1 MRSYAFFPG
10 CALVH
15 TASAYADSIRAV
27 AENLGLSLAEID
39 DWNCCGATEYFAV
52 DLLPAHA
59 LVARNLALAGA
70 DRTQVVT
77 PCSLCYV
84 NLRRTQEAL
93 DEHDALRERVNA
105 ALAVGGLSY
114 RPGRAAAR
122 HLLDVVVRDVGLEA
136 IAARVIR
143 PLYGLRVA
151 PYYGCLV
158 VRPCKGFDDPE
169 QPTSLDDLLRAL
181 GAEVVEFP
189 LKADCCGGHM
199 SQISAPTADSLLRR
213 LLQNATDGGA
223 DLLVT
228 VCPMCQLNLDAYQ
241 DRVNRRF
248 GTGFR
253 LPILFFTQVIGLAL
267 GLAPESLGIGKELV
281 PARPVLETRWSTE
294 PPRAPEKPLR
304 ARRGPPDAGLPRPT
318 ARRAT

>member
-1 MRSYAFFPG
+1 MSYAFFPG
-10 CALVH
+10 CALAH

-52 DLLPAHA
+52 DLLPAYA
-59 LVARNLALAGA
+59 LVARNLALADT
-70 DRTQVVT
+70 DRAQVVT

-84 NLRRTQEAL
+84 NLRRTQQAL

-105 ALAVGGLSY
+105 ALAAGGLSY
-114 RPGRAAAR
+114 RPGRPAVR
-122 HLLDVVVRDVGLEA
+122 HLLDVVMRDLGLEA
-136 IAARVIR
+136 IAARVTR

-169 QPTSLDDLLRAL
+169 EPTSLDELLRVL

-189 LKADCCGGHM
+189 LRADCCGGHM
-199 SQISAPTADSLLRR
+199 SQISAATADSLLRR
-213 LLQNATDGGA
+213 LLQSATDGGA

-228 VCPMCQLNLDAYQ
+228 ACPMCQLNLDAYQ

-248 GTGFR
+248 GTTFR
-253 LPILFFTQVIGLAL
+253 LPVLFFTQAIGLAL
-267 GLAPESLGIGKELV
+267 GLAPESLGIGKGIV
-281 PARPVLETRWSTE
+281 PARPVLEARWSAE
-294 PPRAPEKPLR
+294 PPTAPEKPRR
-304 ARRGPPDAGLPRPT
+304 ARRSPRDAGLPGPR
-318 ARRAT
+318 ARHAT